1 MSKQK
6 KRTPKRKD
14 GAPQAAGP
22 AVAPAV
28 VRAKPKDAITS
39 PLDPLYKKIF
49 LFSTIGMLL
58 ITILLALGSGINGDD
73 EYQFDYSEKLVDY
86 YTSMGADTAAL
97 YIEKGNMHF
106 YGGFFDLATGLV
118 NRALGLDEF
127 DQGYHDVRHIFNAIM
142 GLLAMLFVGLL
153 AKEIAGW
160 RAGILALWIIFLSPR
175 FLGHSLMN
183 PKDIPFAAGFA
194 IAIYYMVLMLKSMP
208 RPNWKTVLGLSMGIA
223 LALATRAGG
232 LLIIAYLFLFAGLDF
247 LIKYGIRGI
256 AVEKEAL
263 LRYLGYILG
272 ISLVG
277 YILAILT
284 WPAAL
289 ADPIRH
295 PLSALTEFSKL
306 GVKIRLLFMGDNV
319 LSDDTAW
326 YYPILWIIKTIP
338 LFVLAGL
345 AGSLFILSAMLKRY
359 NTLAVS
365 LVYFAAIFPIIY
377 VIYKNSI
384 LHDGW
389 RHLMFVYPS
398 MAVIAALFWITL
410 EQLFKERKALKYAL
424 YGVLGLLAVDAV
436 LFIVRN
442 PHYPYVYFNPI
453 GGGIKGAFG
462 YYETDY
468 WGVSVKQAIDWLD
481 KEGII
486 SPNMQDTVVLGT
498 TFYYNVSRQTRRK
511 YNGKVKVAYVRFN
524 TRYNEPWDYGLF
536 PSRFIRGPHLQ
547 EGTWPNSRAI
557 HTITASGVPI
567 LAIEKDEEKYA
578 YRGQQAT
585 NQQDWQQ
592 AVEAFSQEV
601 KAHPD
606 NELGWVGLA
615 NAYLNQRDF
624 DQALEA
630 TQQALKVAPGT
641 ETALLYEGLA
651 YLYKGDATKALDA
664 LQRAVKLNEEY
675 YIAYYY
681 MGLIYEQGQDPRSAY
696 DNALKAIEQNPG
708 FRPAYEMA
716 ARALRQLGD
725 EQNARAYE
733 EAAKKLK

>member
-1 MSKQK
+1 
-6 KRTPKRKD
+6 
-14 GAPQAAGP
+14 
-22 AVAPAV
+22 
-28 VRAKPKDAITS
+28 
-39 PLDPLYKKIF
+39 
-49 LFSTIGMLL
+49 
-58 ITILLALGSGINGDD
+58 
-73 EYQFDYSEKLVDY
+73 
-86 YTSMGADTAAL
+86 
-97 YIEKGNMHF
+97 
-106 YGGFFDLATGLV
+106 
-118 NRALGLDEF
+118 
-127 DQGYHDVRHIFNAIM
+127 
-142 GLLAMLFVGLL
+142 
-153 AKEIAGW
+153 
-160 RAGILALWIIFLSPR
+160 
-175 FLGHSLMN
+175 
-183 PKDIPFAAGFA
+183 
-194 IAIYYMVLMLKSMP
+194 
-208 RPNWKTVLGLSMGIA
+208 
-223 LALATRAGG
+223 
-232 LLIIAYLFLFAGLDF
+232 
-247 LIKYGIRGI
+247 
-256 AVEKEAL
+256 
-263 LRYLGYILG
+263 
-272 ISLVG
+272 
-277 YILAILT
+277 
-284 WPAAL
+284 
-289 ADPIRH
+289 
-295 PLSALTEFSKL
+295 
-306 GVKIRLLFMGDNV
+306 
-319 LSDDTAW
+319 
-326 YYPILWIIKTIP
+326 P
-338 LFVLAGL
+338 LFVLGGL
-345 AGSLFILSAMLKRY
+345 AGSLLIIPAMLKRY
-359 NTLAVS
+359 NTMAVS

-398 MAVIAALFWITL
+398 MAVIAALFWVTL
-410 EQLFKERKALKYAL
+410 EYLFKERKALKYAL
-424 YGVLGLLAVDAV
+424 YGVLGLLAVDSV

-547 EGTWPNSRAI
+547 EGTWPNSRTI
-557 HTITASGVPI
+557 HTVTASGVPI
-567 LAIEKDEEKYA
+567 LAIEKDEEKYT

-651 YLYKGDATKALDA
+651 YLYKGDAAKALDA